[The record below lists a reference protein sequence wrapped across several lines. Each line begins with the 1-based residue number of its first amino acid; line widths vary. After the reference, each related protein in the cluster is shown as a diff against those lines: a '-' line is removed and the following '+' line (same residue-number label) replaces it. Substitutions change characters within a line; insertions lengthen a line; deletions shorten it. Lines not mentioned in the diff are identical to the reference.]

1 MYTVFIQKSIDF
13 YIKLVY
19 YIITERKGEKKE
31 STNNRKNK
39 LKKFKKGVDK
49 INKIG
54 YNKNVR

>member
-31 STNNRKNK
+31 SANNRKNK